1 MSNVIYTPPSSG
13 GGGGDATAANQ
24 VILNTLID
32 NLRTDVKVRLVE
44 VAIGGNFNTLAG
56 EAVAFGWRLGD
67 NVLLTPT
74 EMGVSYVG
82 VNLAVVRPA
91 EVTNITLLNNSN
103 CLSFLSKS
111 VISGYAPINWIY
123 PGPYITAVFC
133 LVHY

>member
-1 MSNVIYTPPSSG
+1 MIHYLPPASS

-24 VILNTLID
+24 VILNALI
-32 NLRTDVKVRLVE
+32 NNMRTDVHIRLEQVTIGATFKV
-44 VAIGGNFNTLAG
+44 LAG

-82 VNLAVVRPA
+82 VNAGVAYPA
-91 EVTNITLLNNSN
+91 EVTNITILNTNN
-103 CLSFLSKS
+103 ALAFLNKG
-111 VISGYAPINWIY
+111 VVDTYTPRVWTY

-133 LVHY
+133 IISYP